1 MKGYDLLDLAVR
13 NLRQSKLRNGLTTVG
28 ISVGVASLVAMLSL
42 GVGLQQL
49 ATKRLA
55 GSGMFDTV
63 FVTSK
68 QDFRG
73 FDRED
78 DKKTTHPELS
88 PVLDDAARNKM
99 ASLPNVTEVEPEIR
113 VMGEL
118 LVNGQPHF
126 GFMSGLPMSARDNEA
141 FDTLQGKFF
150 SNDTAD
156 EAILLKD
163 FAKEID
169 EKNPASLIGQ
179 TVTLR
184 YGERQ
189 ALPAE
194 SSDRGDR
201 PQLAADNN
209 NGGGDRPAASAG
221 ADKGDLGDSSGD
233 EGFSVVRKTQTLK
246 VVGIIESEPYGGMRT
261 VSRARIFLPV
271 GLTENLNM
279 AQFSDMRN
287 PLRSGGGKTYMT
299 LTVRVKDPG
308 KVSSVQDAINQMGF
322 RTFSV
327 LDATKSLRQFFTVL
341 DLFLGIFGSL
351 ALAVATLAIVNTLVM
366 AVLERRREIGVM
378 KAIGAS
384 DGDVKRL
391 FFTEAGAMGFLGGL
405 LGIALGFAIG
415 KSINVGTA
423 IYMHRHAMT
432 AERVWSMPPWLIG
445 AAILFSIAVSL
456 LAGLYPASGAA
467 RLDPV
472 QTLKYE

>member
-1 MKGYDLLDLAVR
+1 MKGYDLFELAVR

-49 ATKRLA
+49 ATRRLA

-78 DKKTTHPELS
+78 SQKTEHPEKA
-88 PVLDDAARNKM
+88 PVLDQPARDQM
-99 ASLPNVTEVEPEIR
+99 TRLRYVTEVEPEVR
-113 VMGEL
+113 VMGEI
-118 LVNGQPHF
+118 GYGGETHF
-126 GFMSGLPMSARDNEA
+126 GFVTGLPMSARENEA
-141 FDTLQGKFF
+141 FDNLQGKFF
-150 SNDTAD
+150 SGPSAD
-156 EAILLKD
+156 EVILLND
-163 FAKEID
+163 FAKEL
-169 EKNPASLIGQ
+169 NPKDPKQLIGQ
-179 TVTLR
+179 EVTLR

-189 ALPAE
+189 ALPAD
-194 SSDRGDR
+194 SSDR
-201 PQLAADNN
+201 PQLSGAQS
-209 NGGGDRPAASAG
+209 NGTEANAGD
-221 ADKGDLGDSSGD
+221 DF
-233 EGFSVVRKTQTLK
+233 GFSVVRKSQALK
-246 VVGIIESEPYGGMRT
+246 VVGIIPEEPYGGMRT
-261 VSRARIFLPV
+261 VSRGRIFLPV
-271 GLTENLNM
+271 DLTEKLSM
-279 AQFSDMRN
+279 AQFTDMRSS
-287 PLRSGGGKTYMT
+287 LRGGGGKTYMT

-308 KVSSVQDAINQMGF
+308 KVAEVQDAINKMGF

-327 LDATKSLRQFFTVL
+327 LDATKSLRRFFTVL

-351 ALAVATLAIVNTLVM
+351 ALAVATLAIINTLVM

-391 FFTEAGAMGFLGGL
+391 FFAEAGAMGFFGGV

-415 KSINVGTA
+415 KAINWGTG
-423 IYMHRHAMT
+423 IYLHRHQLPSEA
-432 AERVWSMPPWLIG
+432 VWILPPWLIG
-445 AAILFSIAVSL
+445 AAIAFSIVVSL
-456 LAGLYPASGAA
+456 LAGLYPASRAA

>member
-1 MKGYDLLDLAVR
+1 VKGYDLLELAVR

-49 ATKRLA
+49 ATRRLA

-78 DKKTTHPELS
+78 DQKTEHPENA
-88 PVLDDAARNKM
+88 PVIDEPARDKM
-99 ASLPNVTEVEPEIR
+99 THLQYVTEVEPEIR
-113 VMGEL
+113 VMGEIISG
-118 LVNGQPHF
+118 GQTHF
-126 GFMSGLPMSARDNEA
+126 GFVTGLPMSARENEA
-141 FDTLQGKFF
+141 FDNLQGKFF
-150 SNDTAD
+150 SGPSA
-156 EAILLKD
+156 EEVILLND

-169 EKNPASLIGQ
+169 PKNPKGLIGQ
-179 TVTLR
+179 EVTLR

-189 ALPAE
+189 ALAADSE
-194 SSDRGDR
+194 SVGR
-201 PQLAADNN
+201 PQL
-209 NGGGDRPAASAG
+209 SG
-221 ADKGDLGDSSGD
+221 AQSEGSNPTLGDD
-233 EGFSVVRKTQTLK
+233 FGFSVVRKTQRLK
-246 VVGIIESEPYGGMRT
+246 VVGIIDEEPYGGMRT
-261 VSRARIFLPV
+261 VSRGRIFLPV
-271 GLTENLNM
+271 DLTEKLNM
-279 AQFSDMRN
+279 AQFTDMRSS
-287 PLRSGGGKTYMT
+287 LREGGGKTYMT

-308 KVSSVQDAINQMGF
+308 KVAQVQDAIGKMGF

-327 LDATKSLRQFFTVL
+327 LDATKSLRRFFTVL

-351 ALAVATLAIVNTLVM
+351 ALAVATLAIINTLVM

-384 DGDVKRL
+384 DRDVKRL
-391 FFTEAGAMGFLGGL
+391 FFAEAGAMGFFGGL
-405 LGIALGFAIG
+405 LGIGLGFAIG
-415 KSINVGTA
+415 KAINFGTG
-423 IYMHRHAMT
+423 IYLHRHQLPSEA
-432 AERVWSMPPWLIG
+432 VWILPPWLIG
-445 AAILFSIAVSL
+445 AAIAFSIVVSL
-456 LAGLYPASGAA
+456 LAGLYPASRAA

>member
-1 MKGYDLLDLAVR
+1 VKGYDLLELAVR

-49 ATKRLA
+49 ATRRLA

-78 DKKTTHPELS
+78 DQKTEHPENA
-88 PVLDDAARNKM
+88 PTLDQPARDQM
-99 ASLPNVTEVEPEIR
+99 TRLRYVTEVEPEVR
-113 VMGEL
+113 VMGE
-118 LVNGQPHF
+118 VVYEGQTHF
-126 GFMSGLPMSARDNEA
+126 GFVTGLPMSARENEA
-141 FDTLQGKFF
+141 FDNLEGKFF
-150 SNDTAD
+150 SGPAA
-156 EAILLKD
+156 EEVVLLND
-163 FAKEID
+163 FAKEL
-169 EKNPASLIGQ
+169 NPKDPKQLIGQ
-179 TVTLR
+179 EITLR

-194 SSDRGDR
+194 SADR
-201 PQLAADNN
+201 PQL
-209 NGGGDRPAASAG
+209 SG
-221 ADKGDLGDSSGD
+221 AQESNSSSGD
-233 EGFSVVRKTQTLK
+233 AFGFSVVRKMQAFK
-246 VVGIIESEPYGGMRT
+246 VVGIIQEEPYGGMRA
-261 VSRARIFLPV
+261 VSRGRIFLPV
-271 GLTENLNM
+271 DLTEKLNM
-279 AQFSDMRN
+279 AQFTDMRSS
-287 PLRSGGGKTYMT
+287 LRGGGKTYMT

-308 KVSSVQDAINQMGF
+308 KVAEVQDAIKKMGF

-327 LDATKSLRQFFTVL
+327 LDATKSLRRFFTVL

-351 ALAVATLAIVNTLVM
+351 ALAVATLAIINTLVM

-384 DGDVKRL
+384 DGDVQRL
-391 FFTEAGAMGFLGGL
+391 FFAEAGAMGFFGGI
-405 LGIALGFAIG
+405 LGIVLGFAIG
-415 KSINVGTA
+415 KAINIGTG
-423 IYMHRHAMT
+423 IYLHRHQLPSEA
-432 AERVWSMPPWLIG
+432 VWIMPPWLIG
-445 AAILFSIAVSL
+445 AAIAFSILVSL
-456 LAGLYPASGAA
+456 LAGLYPASRAA

>member
-1 MKGYDLLDLAVR
+1 MKGYDLFELAVR

-49 ATKRLA
+49 ATRRLA

-78 DKKTTHPELS
+78 DHKTEHPENA
-88 PVLDDAARNKM
+88 PVIDEPARDKM
-99 ASLPNVTEVEPEIR
+99 THLQYVTEVEPEIR
-113 VMGEL
+113 VMGEI
-118 LVNGQPHF
+118 VSGGQTHF
-126 GFMSGLPMSARDNEA
+126 GFVTGLPMSARENEA
-141 FDTLQGKFF
+141 FDNLQGKFF
-150 SNDTAD
+150 SGPLA
-156 EAILLKD
+156 EEVVLLND

-169 EKNPASLIGQ
+169 PKNPKELIGQ
-179 TVTLR
+179 EVTLR

-189 ALPAE
+189 ALASDSESAGRPAL
-194 SSDRGDR
+194 SGA
-201 PQLAADNN
+201 P
-209 NGGGDRPAASAG
+209 GGGSAPT
-221 ADKGDLGDSSGD
+221 SGD
-233 EGFSVVRKTQTLK
+233 DFGFSVVRKVQKLK
-246 VVGIIESEPYGGMRT
+246 VIGIIEEEPYGGMRT
-261 VSRARIFLPV
+261 VSRGRIFLPV
-271 GLTENLNM
+271 DLTEKLNM
-279 AQFSDMRN
+279 AQFTDMRSS
-287 PLRSGGGKTYMT
+287 LRGGGGKTYMT

-308 KVSSVQDAINQMGF
+308 KVAQVQDAINKMGF

-327 LDATKSLRQFFTVL
+327 LDATKSLRRFFTVL

-351 ALAVATLAIVNTLVM
+351 ALAVATLAIINTLVM

-391 FFTEAGAMGFLGGL
+391 FLAEAGAMGFFGGL

-415 KSINVGTA
+415 KAINFGTG
-423 IYMHRHAMT
+423 IYLHRHQLPSEA
-432 AERVWSMPPWLIG
+432 VWILPPWLIG
-445 AAILFSIAVSL
+445 AAVAFSIVVSL
-456 LAGLYPASGAA
+456 LAGLYPASRAA